1 MNALIVLA
9 PAQPRNPRD
18 HSNQTGTAAS
28 RAAAEQQFYDSYGC
42 ELGTRYL
49 RLPQLIKRW
58 LSWRGKKQL
67 NEESGMTDLRC
78 GAGK

>member
-9 PAQPRNPRD
+9 PAKSRNPQD

-28 RAAAEQQFYDSYGC
+28 RAAAEQQFYDSYGG
-42 ELGTRYL
+42 ELGARYL
-49 RLPQLIKRW
+49 RLPQLVKRW
-58 LSWRGKKQL
+58 LSWRGNKRL

-78 GAGK
+78 GTSK